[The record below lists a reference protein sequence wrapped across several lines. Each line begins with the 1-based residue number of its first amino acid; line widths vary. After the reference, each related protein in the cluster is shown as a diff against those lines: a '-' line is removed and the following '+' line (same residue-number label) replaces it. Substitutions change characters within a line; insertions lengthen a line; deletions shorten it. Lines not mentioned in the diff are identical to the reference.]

1 MIDLYSETIPVQA
14 IIFGIITNK
23 KFDMIV
29 MAFIGLNMV
38 RRRSKRR
45 RRMAKEK
52 EEGEEGKK
60 EEEKRR
66 GRRKIKK
73 MRRRDSLFPCVSA
86 SWRIPKTLA
95 QAIPGTAQ

>member
-1 MIDLYSETIPVQA
+1 
-14 IIFGIITNK
+14 
-23 KFDMIV
+23 
-29 MAFIGLNMV
+29 MAE
-38 RRRSKRR
+38 
-45 RRMAKEK
+45 EK
-52 EEGEEGKK
+52 EEAEEGKK

-95 QAIPGTAQ
+95 QAIPGNTVHSAVHSTVHNYQYAVQCGTV